1 MKLILFGMLVILFAI
16 LLRVVAIGNYLGVLH
31 APLSPLWVGVG
42 IAGLAFGVAGLV
54 KDINSQK

>member
-16 LLRVVAIGNYLGVLH
+16 LLRVVAIGNYLGVLR
-31 APLSPLWVGVG
+31 APLWVGVG
-42 IAGLAFGVAGLV
+42 VAGLAFGVAGLV